1 MSYNCCSANFS
12 SHSLG
17 DLLHYS
23 GSSCGSVY
31 PNNLV
36 YSTNLCSPST
46 CQGGFSVCSDCQETC
61 SEPIRC
67 QAFCVVSSPCYHLRT
82 STFFSPCQRTFSGSL
97 GFGPSNFGSF
107 GCGSPSLG
115 FRSSAFS
122 SLSCRSN
129 FYHPTYFSS
138 RSCQSAS
145 FQPACGSGFY

>member
-1 MSYNCCSANFS
+1 MFHSKKWHPASEP
-12 SHSLG
+12 SHYISHLLSPCPTTAALQTSLPTPLG
-17 DLLHYS
+17 T
-23 GSSCGSVY
+23 SCTTQVPPVALSTQ
-31 PNNLV
+31 NNLV

-97 GFGPSNFGSF
+97 GFGSSNFGSF

-115 FRSSAFS
+115 FRSS
-122 SLSCRSN
+122 
-129 FYHPTYFSS
+129 
-138 RSCQSAS
+138 
-145 FQPACGSGFY
+145 GF